1 MVFGVGNSM
10 DNRAQNLEAAPKGG
24 AVHRFVLP
32 HLNTPVKR
40 LLFGGLIVF
49 AAVFASAL
57 FGIETRPT
65 GFFATFWPANAVA
78 LGLMLRYRR
87 FVAHWGGWVGM
98 VAGFFAADLLTGS
111 TLFKTAYLTAAN
123 LTGIATGFLLFSRL
137 DAARLNFRHSATM
150 IWYSLYLFI
159 TCAAAGSIGMF
170 ASPLF
175 FGGEVLNGFVMW
187 SVSELVNYVAILP
200 ILLTMPSLNVS
211 RAEWRRR
218 AALLRKPILYLPV
231 ILFAASILL
240 QFELGG
246 PIAAT
251 LPVPALLLA
260 ALVYDV
266 FLTAVLVLAF
276 SMWTM
281 IGASF
286 GIIFSGMPITSYSE
300 MVALRLGVMLLA
312 LAPITVASVM
322 AMRNDLLLA
331 KTKAQRAVE
340 SAMESRSL
348 MLATMAHELRT
359 PLNSIIGF
367 SDLMV
372 SQAEEKPTTAT
383 NAEHA
388 AIIRD
393 SGRYLL
399 DLVNDL
405 LDTARVEA
413 GATVLEP
420 MVVASE
426 TMVQQSIR
434 LVRGMAH
441 DRHVRIAVQKG
452 DWPFVQVDP
461 RAVKQVLINLLS
473 NAVKFSPPE
482 GTVIVGFSMQDGRLV
497 ISVQDRGPGIA
508 PEHLKNLG
516 QPYFQAG
523 STDDRMQGSGLG
535 LTLSRNLVE
544 LHGGTLRVESTLGE
558 GTTVFFD
565 LPITGGAV
573 PKAPVPDT
581 VHPTSV

>member
-1 MVFGVGNSM
+1 M
-10 DNRAQNLEAAPKGG
+10 DNRAPIADAAPDDGLVCHSALPG
-24 AVHRFVLP
+24 AAPL
-32 HLNTPVKR
+32 LKR
-40 LLFGGLIVF
+40 RLIGGLIVF
-49 AAVFASAL
+49 AAVLAAAL
-57 FGIETRPT
+57 FGIETRPA
-65 GFFATFWPANAVA
+65 GFFASFWPANAVA

-87 FVAHWGGWVGM
+87 ILAHWGGWVGM
-98 VAGFFAADLLTGS
+98 IAAFFAADLLTGS
-111 TLFKTAYLTAAN
+111 TLFKTAYLTMAN
-123 LTGIATGFLLFSRL
+123 LAGIVAGFLLFSRL

-150 IWYSLYLFI
+150 IWFSVYLFAA
-159 TCAAAGSIGMF
+159 CAAAGSVGMF
-170 ASPLF
+170 AGPLF
-175 FGGEVLNGFVMW
+175 FGREALDGFVMW

-200 ILLTMPSLNVS
+200 ILLTMPTFNVS
-211 RAEWRRR
+211 RDVWRRR
-218 AALLRKPILYLPV
+218 AALLRDPVLYLPV
-231 ILFAASILL
+231 ILFSASILL

-246 PIAAT
+246 PIAAA

-266 FLTAVLVLAF
+266 FLTAVMVLVF
-276 SMWTM
+276 TMWTM

-286 GIIFSGMPITSYSE
+286 GVIFPGMPITSYSD
-300 MVALRLGVMLLA
+300 MVALRMGVMLLS

-322 AMRNDLLLA
+322 AMRTDLLLA

-372 SQAEEKPTTAT
+372 TKAAENPAAKT
-383 NAEHA
+383 NIEHA

-413 GATVLEP
+413 GATTLEP
-420 MVVASE
+420 TVVASE
-426 TMVQQSIR
+426 DLVQQSIR

-441 DRHVRIAVQKG
+441 DRNVRIAVDKG
-452 DWPFVQVDP
+452 DWPFVQADP
-461 RAVKQVLINLLS
+461 RAIKQVLINLLS

-482 GTVIVGFSMQDGRLV
+482 STVGVGFSVRNGRLSV
-497 ISVQDRGPGIA
+497 SVQDYGPGIA
-508 PEHLKNLG
+508 PENLKFLG

-523 STDDRMQGSGLG
+523 STDDRLQGSGLG
-535 LTLSRNLVE
+535 LALSRKLIE

-565 LPITGGAV
+565 LPVTTIGRATGQ
-573 PKAPVPDT
+573 APDNVRPTT
-581 VHPTSV
+581 V

>member
-1 MVFGVGNSM
+1 MK
-10 DNRAQNLEAAPKGG
+10 R
-24 AVHRFVLP
+24 RFI
-32 HLNTPVKR
+32 
-40 LLFGGLIVF
+40 GGLIVF
-49 AAVFASAL
+49 VAVLAAAL

-65 GFFATFWPANAVA
+65 GFFASFWPANAVA

-87 FVAHWGGWVGM
+87 IVAHWGGWIGM
-98 VAGFFAADLLTGS
+98 VAAFFAADLLTGS

-123 LTGIATGFLLFSRL
+123 LAGIATGFLLFSRL
-137 DAARLNFRHSATM
+137 DSARLNFRHSATM
-150 IWYSLYLFI
+150 IWFSVYLFV
-159 TCAAAGSIGMF
+159 TCAAAGSVGMF

-175 FGGEVLNGFVMW
+175 FGGKVLDGFVMW

-200 ILLTMPSLNVS
+200 ILLTMPAFNVS
-211 RAEWRRR
+211 REEWRRR
-218 AALLRKPILYLPV
+218 AAQLRNPILYLPV
-231 ILFAASILL
+231 VLFAASILL

-266 FLTAVLVLAF
+266 FLTAVLVLVF
-276 SMWTM
+276 TMWTM

-286 GIIFSGMPITSYSE
+286 GVIFPGMPITSYSD
-300 MVALRLGVMLLA
+300 MVALRMGVMLLA

-322 AMRNDLLLA
+322 AMRTDLLQA

-372 SQAEEKPTTAT
+372 TKAEENPTAKA
-383 NAEHA
+383 NIEHA

-413 GATVLEP
+413 GATTLEP

-426 TMVQQSIR
+426 DLVQQSIR

-441 DRHVRIAVQKG
+441 DRNVRIVVEKG
-452 DWPFVQVDP
+452 DWPFVHADP
-461 RAVKQVLINLLS
+461 RAIKQVLINLMS

-482 GTVIVGFSMQDGRLV
+482 STVWVGFSVRNGRLSV
-497 ISVQDRGPGIA
+497 SVQDYGPGIA
-508 PEHLKNLG
+508 PENLKFLG

-523 STDDRMQGSGLG
+523 STDERLQGSGLG
-535 LTLSRNLVE
+535 LALCRKLVE

-565 LPITGGAV
+565 LPVTRVGRTND
-573 PKAPVPDT
+573 PAPDS
-581 VHPTSV
+581 VHPTIV